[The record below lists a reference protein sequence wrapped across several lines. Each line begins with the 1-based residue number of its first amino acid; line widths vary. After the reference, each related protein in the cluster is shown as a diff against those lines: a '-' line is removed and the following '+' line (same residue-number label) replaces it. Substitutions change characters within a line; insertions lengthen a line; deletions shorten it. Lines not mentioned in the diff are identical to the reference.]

1 MKNYYSNFQNY
12 LKNGNRVAAFGR
24 EKEGK
29 VELFLLY
36 CNRNDS
42 FSKHTATQ
50 LYNYYI
56 ENGEERMKHLFP
68 EFHPIILLLPI
79 NENDSVSYTFQ
90 KYCTDNFYKKRI
102 KVAMCIE
109 ECLVKGSVKIVQ
121 KIKKFP
127 KLVR

>member
-24 EKEGK
+24 EKDGK

-36 CNRNDS
+36 CSKDDS
-42 FSKHTATQ
+42 FSKHIAIK
-50 LYNYYI
+50 LYEYYLSYRA
-56 ENGEERMKHLFP
+56 EEFKADYP
-68 EFHPIILLLPI
+68 KFHPVILLLPI

-90 KYCTDNFYKKRI
+90 KYCTDNFYKKRV